1 MQLQRARSISKAE
14 FSCSWSRRRH
24 RVRPWTPRAS
34 PAHRR
39 ETRIKCSRC
48 RYTLFIPGLVSQ
60 VPLPCTDSS
69 NSYSADEIR
78 SGRAERE
85 GGGRWFPG
93 ACKLKAFFFFPL
105 FSSFFF
111 FFFFFKWCIE
121 AKGYPPRQQTGLKQQ
136 SLSDKSDLKPV
147 RGVGTGRA
155 QHVSADRRLW
165 MGMQAVN
172 LFFLIWPF
180 RDIQPSVYQTQLANK
195 CPSQIKFTQF
205 WPENSADD
213 AVSPANGEMYVSQ
226 QPRESNITINNIIIV
241 KN

>member
-1 MQLQRARSISKAE
+1 MDSASKPRSPTRNPNQVFAVSVYFVYPRPSLSGSSAVHRQLE
-14 FSCSWSRRRH
+14 FLFCGRDTVWESW
-24 RVRPWTPRAS
+24 
-34 PAHRR
+34 
-39 ETRIKCSRC
+39 EQ
-48 RYTLFIPGLVSQ
+48 G
-60 VPLPCTDSS
+60 
-69 NSYSADEIR
+69 
-78 SGRAERE
+78 G

-226 QPRESNITINNIIIV
+226 QPRDSNITINNIIIV
-241 KN
+241 KD